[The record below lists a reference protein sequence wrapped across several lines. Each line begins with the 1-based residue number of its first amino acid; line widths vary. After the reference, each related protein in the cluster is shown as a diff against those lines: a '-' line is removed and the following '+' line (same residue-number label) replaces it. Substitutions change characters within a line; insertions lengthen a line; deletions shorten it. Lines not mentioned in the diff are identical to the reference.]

1 MSARYINVK
10 LNISDGQK
18 QKIKTALQNG
28 EPVSIKL
35 TYDDLKDGNDVLA
48 LTQGQIN
55 RIKKVY
61 DEKKGLVLK
70 LSKTQVKHNLTVEG
84 GFLPMLAGLASSI
97 LPALTGTILPAL
109 GTGALSG
116 LASTGVSKLI
126 NLITGSKGSALI
138 LKKGNDCHKIKVM
151 GSGLWLS
158 PHNGNKINGDGVW
171 LKTANGYI
179 DGSGLIMGENSP
191 FKNIPILGW
200 LL

>member
-35 TYDDLKDGNDVLA
+35 TYDDLDGNDVLA

-55 RIKKVY
+55 RIRTAY
-61 DEKKGLVLK
+61 NDKKGLVLK

-84 GFLPMLAGLASSI
+84 GFLPLLAGLASSI
-97 LPALTGTILPAL
+97 LPTLTGTILPAL

-126 NLITGSKGSALI
+126 NLITGNK
-138 LKKGNDCHKIKVM
+138 
-151 GSGLWLS
+151 GSGLIVRKNDDAYKVKVLGHGLYLS
-158 PHNGNKINGDGVW
+158 PYHGNKINAEGIW
-171 LKTANGYI
+171 LKTGSGYS
-179 DGSGLIMGENSP
+179 DASGLILGQNSP
-191 FKNIPILGW
+191 FRDIPILGAI
-200 LL
+200 L

>member
-35 TYDDLKDGNDVLA
+35 TYDDLDGNDVLA

-55 RIKKVY
+55 RIRTAY
-61 DEKKGLVLK
+61 NDKKGLVLK

-84 GFLPMLAGLASSI
+84 GFLPLLAGLASSI
-97 LPALTGTILPAL
+97 LPTLTGTILPAL

-126 NLITGSKGSALI
+126 NLITGNKGSGLI
-138 LKKGNDCHKIKVM
+138 VKKGNECHKIKVM
-151 GSGLWLS
+151 GSGIWLS
-158 PHNGNKINGDGVW
+158 PHHGNKINGDGVW
-171 LKTANGYI
+171 LKTSGGYS
-179 DGSGLIMGENSP
+179 DASGLILGENSP

-200 LL
+200 IL